1 MTMSSE
7 PLAGALDGVRVVDL
21 TTVLMG
27 PLATRM
33 LADHGA
39 DVIRVED
46 PNSEAYAADQQ
57 LDGVSAIA
65 LNIQRNKR
73 RIGLNLKSETGVAAM
88 SDLIASADVV
98 VTNLRASALERLGL
112 DADSL
117 CAANPGLIYCLANG
131 YGADGPYA
139 DRAAYDDAIQ
149 ALSGLAALHG
159 RVTGEPRFVP
169 SAIVD
174 KIMSL
179 HIVQAVMAALLHRNR
194 TGRGQAIRVPMFETM
209 VAFNMVEHLR
219 GAAFDPPRSEIGYP
233 RVLSPNRRPYEC
245 ADGWICLL
253 PYNTNQWRSFFEL
266 VERPELI
273 DDERFATHD
282 ARVRNADELY
292 GFVAEV
298 APRFTVDEWMSRC
311 NELSIPGNPV
321 ADLAELVDDP
331 HIEAVGLLEP
341 HTHPDEGDYFSV
353 ADPIAYGDMSTSLRR
368 HTARPGTHTAEILA
382 ELGWTAQQIADL

>member
-1 MTMSSE
+1 MTINR
-7 PLAGALDGVRVVDL
+7 PVGALEGVRIIDL

-46 PNSEAYAADQQ
+46 PGSEAYAADQR
-57 LDGVSAIA
+57 LNGVSAIA
-65 LNIQRNKR
+65 LNTQRNKR
-73 RIGLNLKSETGVAAM
+73 RVGLDLKSVAGLEAM
-88 SDLIASADVV
+88 QDLIGTADVV
-98 VTNLRASALERLGL
+98 VSNLRAGALERLGL
-112 DADSL
+112 DPDSL
-117 CAANPGLIYCLANG
+117 LAANPTLIYCIANG
-131 YGADGPYA
+131 YGAEGPYA

-179 HIVQAVMAALLHRNR
+179 NIVQAVMAALLHRHQ
-194 TGRGQAIRVPMFETM
+194 TGNGQAIRVPMFETM

-219 GAAFDPPRSEIGYP
+219 GAAFDPPRGEVGYP

-253 PYNTNQWRSFFEL
+253 PYNTNQWRSFFAL
-266 VERPELI
+266 VGRPELI
-273 DDERFATHD
+273 KDEMFASHD
-282 ARVRNADELY
+282 ARVRNADDLY

-298 APRFTVDEWMSRC
+298 APMFSIDEWMSRC
-311 NELSIPGNPV
+311 DEHSIPCNPV
-321 ADLAELVDDP
+321 LDLADLLHDP
-331 HIEAVGLLEP
+331 HIEAVGLIES
-341 HTHPDEGDYFSV
+341 HEHPDEGPYISIS
-353 ADPIAYGDMSTSLRR
+353 DPIAYGEMSTALRR
-368 HTARPGTHTAEILA
+368 HAARPGEHTAEVMA
-382 ELGWTAQQIADL
+382 EIGWTAEQIATLQ